1 MVIWLVLLA
10 AALAVGGSLAA
21 AMLHDPGYVL
31 VAYSDFT
38 LETSLW
44 LALAV
49 LIALWLA
56 VAGVGSLV
64 RRSRAGGTRLAGW
77 VRRRRY
83 ATVRAR
89 SVQGAMLLAEQRWR
103 DAEQVLL
110 EAAENGDA
118 ALADYLGA
126 ARAANAGERYEQRDR
141 ILDQAKAAL
150 PETAFAVDLI
160 RSELQQQGG
169 QWRRSVA
176 TLATLR
182 SQAPRH
188 PVVLMRLFEAH
199 RALADWQAVADLAS
213 ALPSEADAD
222 LEAVQ
227 VSVWRARLGG
237 SRHSDDVAHHV
248 RNTWKAMP
256 KRLHDDEALLL
267 DYAELAAPS
276 DAEAALRHG
285 LRRHWRASW
294 VRRYGTLAGDVD
306 RRRKAAS
313 GWAAAHPEDADL
325 QLTLGRLATA
335 DGEVDQARTHFE
347 NSLRARQDAETLI
360 ELAGLAA
367 RSGDHARANGYYRQA
382 LGESPGGDSIEADR
396 ASSGAST
403 GTSTASGR
411 AGRRPLEELGSD
423 VRMGRAQER

>member
-56 VAGVGSLV
+56 VAFVGSLV
-64 RRSRAGGTRLAGW
+64 RRSRSGGVRLAGW
-77 VRRRRY
+77 VRRRRS
-83 ATVRAR
+83 AAVRTR
-89 SVQGAMLLAEQRWR
+89 SVQGTMLMAEQRWR
-103 DAEQVLL
+103 EAEQALL
-110 EAAENGDA
+110 EAADGGDA

-126 ARAANAGERYEQRDR
+126 ARAANAGDRFEQRDR

-150 PETAFAVDLI
+150 PEASFAVDLV
-160 RSELQQQGG
+160 RSELQQQGS

-176 TLATLR
+176 TLETLQ

-199 RALADWQAVADLAS
+199 KALGDWQAVAELTN
-213 ALPSEADAD
+213 ALPSEAGAD
-222 LEAVQ
+222 LDAVQ
-227 VSVWRARLGG
+227 VAVWQARLGSSG
-237 SRHSDDVAHHV
+237 HSDDVAQHV

-256 KRLHDDEALLL
+256 KRLRDDEALLL
-267 DYAELAAPS
+267 RFAELAAPP
-276 DAEAALRHG
+276 DAEAALRQG
-285 LRRHWRASW
+285 LQRHWRSSW
-294 VRRYGTLAGDVD
+294 VRRYGTLAGDVAK
-306 RRRKAAS
+306 RRKAVES
-313 GWAAAHPEDADL
+313 WLAAHPEDADL
-325 QLTLGRLATA
+325 QLTLGRLAMA
-335 DGEVDQARTHFE
+335 DGALDQAREYFE
-347 NSLRARQDAETLI
+347 AGLTARRDAETLI
-360 ELAGLAA
+360 ELAALAD

-382 LGESPGGDSIEADR
+382 LDHRAAGDAR
-396 ASSGAST
+396 
-403 GTSTASGR
+403 
-411 AGRRPLEELGSD
+411 
-423 VRMGRAQER
+423 